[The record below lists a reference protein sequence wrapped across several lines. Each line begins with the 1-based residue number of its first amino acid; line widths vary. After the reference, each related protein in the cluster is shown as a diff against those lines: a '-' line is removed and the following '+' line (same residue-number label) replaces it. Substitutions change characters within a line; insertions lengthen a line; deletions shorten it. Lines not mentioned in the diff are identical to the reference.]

1 MQISRCTHPR
11 SILSAALLASLAIA
25 PAALTAAA
33 QQPPKT
39 FSGQL
44 DIREREIL
52 VSLPTSL
59 GKARLQPADF
69 QVLVD
74 GQPREVSRAER
85 VSGAGAAPWT
95 ILVYVDRVLAGPGT
109 AFSSQVT
116 LSDHARDLARLGSVE
131 VAVAGPEPATVLAPT
146 AEAGAIREKLAALA
160 DTSRLE
166 RDHAAAQKAEPPS
179 DLQVRQQLDRL
190 LVFLAA
196 HHPAGPHILFLVA
209 DGIDLPAAQMG
220 VLTGSSIPPADSAES
235 PAAAFVRVA
244 RQLAGQRW
252 VVIPV
257 AMHPGSPGS
266 PVSPQSEIDLIQQ
279 SAATTS
285 HTNGPPP
292 VMPSNPRPSSLIYP
306 GVISLSTEPRLA
318 PLRALAETTAG
329 TVIGYDVQLAPLFSE
344 LPRRWTIWVSEPET
358 PADDHLHSLTVRLP
372 GRKAEARA
380 PLWLK

>member
-1 MQISRCTHPR
+1 MQIQRRTTPR
-11 SILSAALLASLAIA
+11 SILTAALLAGLALI
-25 PAALTAAA
+25 AAA
-33 QQPPKT
+33 SAQPPPKT

-52 VSLPTSL
+52 VSLPAFL

-85 VSGAGAAPWT
+85 ISGAGAAPWT
-95 ILVYVDRVLAGPGT
+95 VLVYVDRVLASPGT

-146 AEAGAIREKLAALA
+146 AEAGALREKLAALA
-160 DTSRLE
+160 DSSRLE
-166 RDHAAAQKAEPPS
+166 RDHAAAQKVEPPS

-190 LVFLAA
+190 LAFLAA

-209 DGIDLPAAQMG
+209 DGLDLSAAQTG

-244 RQLAGQRW
+244 RQLAAQRW

-257 AMHPGSPGS
+257 AMHPGSPGT
-266 PVSPQSEIDLIQQ
+266 PVSPQSEIDLVQQ

-292 VMPSNPRPSSLIYP
+292 VMPSNPRPSALIYP

-329 TVIGYDVQLAPLFSE
+329 AVIGYDVQLAPLFAE
-344 LPRRWTIWVSEPET
+344 LPRRWTIWVSEPEA
-358 PADDHLHSLTVRLP
+358 PADGHLHSLTVRLP
-372 GRKAEARA
+372 GKKAEARA
-380 PLWLK
+380 PLWLR

>member
-1 MQISRCTHPR
+1 MQIPRCTHPR
-11 SILSAALLASLAIA
+11 SILSAALFASLAIA
-25 PAALTAAA
+25 PAALIASA

-52 VSLPTSL
+52 VSLPAFL
-59 GKARLQPADF
+59 AKARLQPADF

-85 VSGAGAAPWT
+85 VSGTGAAPWT
-95 ILVYVDRVLAGPGT
+95 ILVYVDRVLASPGT

-131 VAVAGPEPATVLAPT
+131 VAVAGPEPATTLAPT
-146 AEAGAIREKLAALA
+146 TEPGAIREKLAALA

-190 LVFLAA
+190 LAFLAA

-209 DGIDLPAAQMG
+209 DGIDLSAAQMG

-244 RQLAGQRW
+244 RQLAAQRW

-266 PVSPQSEIDLIQQ
+266 PVSPQSEMDLRGWRPC
-279 SAATTS
+279 A
-285 HTNGPPP
+285 
-292 VMPSNPRPSSLIYP
+292 PSPRP
-306 GVISLSTEPRLA
+306 R
-318 PLRALAETTAG
+318 RA
-329 TVIGYDVQLAPLFSE
+329 
-344 LPRRWTIWVSEPET
+344 R
-358 PADDHLHSLTVRLP
+358 
-372 GRKAEARA
+372 
-380 PLWLK
+380 

>member
-1 MQISRCTHPR
+1 MQIQRPITPR
-11 SILSAALLASLAIA
+11 PILTAALLAGLA
-25 PAALTAAA
+25 LLAAA
-33 QQPPKT
+33 SAQEQPKT

-52 VSLPTSL
+52 VSLPTNL
-59 GKARLQPADF
+59 AKARLKPADF

-74 GQPREVSRAER
+74 GRPRDVSRAEP
-85 VSGAGAAPWT
+85 VSGGGAAPWT
-95 ILVYVDRVLAGPGT
+95 VLVYVDRVLASPGT

-116 LSDHARDLARLGSVE
+116 LADHARDLTRLGSVE
-131 VAVAGPEPATVLAPT
+131 IAVAGPEPTTVLAPT
-146 AEAGAIREKLAALA
+146 PEPGAVREKLAALA

-166 RDHAAAQKAEPPS
+166 RDHAPAAKAESPT

-190 LVFLAA
+190 LAFLAA

-209 DGIDLPAAQMG
+209 DGTDLSAAQVG
-220 VLTGSSIPPADSAES
+220 ILTGSSIPPADLAET
-235 PAAAFVRVA
+235 PAAAFMRVA
-244 RQLAGQRW
+244 RLLAAQRW

-257 AMHPGSPGS
+257 AVHPGSPGS
-266 PVSPQSEIDLIQQ
+266 PVSPQSEIDLVQQ
-279 SAATTS
+279 SAATSS

-292 VMPSNPRPSSLIYP
+292 VMPSNPRPSALIYP

-318 PLRALAETTAG
+318 TLRALADTTAG
-329 TVIGYDVQLAPLFSE
+329 TVIGYEVQLAPLFAE